1 METTV
6 DRLAHQFERIV
17 GSQLSRPVRHAASTS
32 SIAEVTSLAIDMTE
46 RQRSPVSPRIRT
58 ASQVFALN
66 AVPSATTSSETW
78 RMPFMFKCLGTLRL
92 ERLHCR
98 NFILITVHYL
108 TRAMLIGANFNQRA
122 PHIQRTAHS
131 PSNYSLHLTTSN
143 FPSIPLKLKRMLRR
157 HEFKLDRQQIGIVLF
172 SGVIRNQYLL

>member
-66 AVPSATTSSETW
+66 SVPSATTSSETW

-92 ERLHCR
+92 ERLH
-98 NFILITVHYL
+98 FILITVHYL

-122 PHIQRTAHS
+122 PHIQRTAACYFARPRIRARS
-131 PSNYSLHLTTSN
+131 T
-143 FPSIPLKLKRMLRR
+143 F
-157 HEFKLDRQQIGIVLF
+157 QLF
-172 SGVIRNQYLL
+172 SALND